1 MAAAEV
7 GPDRSV
13 DRHTS
18 RETVAV
24 FDDYNVLVTAIED
37 LEFAGFDRAQI
48 NLLTSCKGAER
59 GLGHEARDIL
69 EREDEAQLPLG
80 TWVDRHE
87 LAEGKTALAAGLAYV
102 GSFAAIGVSVAAE
115 GDLAEVI
122 AAGAAAGAAGG
133 ALGIWLAGIIGRYR
147 VRAIEAQRRRGGL
160 LLRVETHGPRQ
171 EQKAI
176 EILEHHATR
185 GVHLR
190 DPMRASGVG
199 RAMPPTWQPDPYLL
213 K

>member
-1 MAAAEV
+1 MAAAEA
-7 GPDRSV
+7 GPCRSTDRLS
-13 DRHTS
+13 S

-24 FDDYNVLVTAIED
+24 FDDYNVLVAAIED
-37 LEFAGFDRAQI
+37 LELAGFDRAQI
-48 NLLTSCKGAER
+48 NLLTSRKGAEPR
-59 GLGHEARDIL
+59 LGHEVQDIL

-102 GSFAAIGVSVAAE
+102 ASFTAIGVSVAAE
-115 GDLAEVI
+115 SGLTEVI
-122 AAGAAAGAAGG
+122 AAGAASGGSGG
-133 ALGIWLAGIIGRYR
+133 ALGMWLAGMIGRHR
-147 VRAIEAQRRRGGL
+147 IRAIEEQRRCGGL
-160 LLRVETHGPRQ
+160 LLWVETHGPRQ

-176 EILEHHATR
+176 EILEHHATG

-190 DPMRASGVG
+190 EPRRASGIG
-199 RAMPPTWQPDPYLL
+199 QARLPSWQPDPYLL